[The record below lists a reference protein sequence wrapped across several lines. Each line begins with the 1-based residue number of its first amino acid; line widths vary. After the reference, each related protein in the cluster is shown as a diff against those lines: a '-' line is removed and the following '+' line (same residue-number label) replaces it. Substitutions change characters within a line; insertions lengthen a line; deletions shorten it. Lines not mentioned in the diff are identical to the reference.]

1 MKIFVTVGTT
11 KFDTLIRAVD
21 FSSDTES
28 HQYTY
33 QIADGEY
40 KPSSGSYFTFTSDI
54 EDYYNQADI
63 VITHAGAGSIYGL
76 LERNK
81 TIIIVPNLD
90 RVDKHQSDIA
100 DFMEE
105 GGYARVCYNM
115 EIIGEIINSVVEFQ
129 PKRFIKKD
137 FFKQEEISRFILG
150 V

>member
-54 EDYYNQADI
+54 EDYYNQADV

-115 EIIGEIINSVVEFQ
+115 ELIGEIISSIVEFQ
-129 PKRFIKKD
+129 PRKFIKKD